1 MQKIHNMVLDSLK
14 SIFDRDIEKVKQELS
29 LYRNEENIWKVK
41 KNIKNS
47 GGNLT
52 LHLIGNLKHF
62 IGAILGESGYV
73 RNRDAEFT
81 DKDVH
86 VHDILRQLDEVKT
99 VIHNTFARLSSEDL
113 EKKYP
118 VNVFG
123 YEMNTM
129 YFLMHLIAHLN
140 YHLGQI
146 NYHRRLLDK

>member
-1 MQKIHNMVLDSLK
+1 MVLDSLK

-29 LYRNEENIWKVK
+29 LYQNEENIWKVK

-81 DKDVH
+81 DKDVP

-99 VIHNTFARLSSEDL
+99 VIHNTLSRLSSEDL

>member
-1 MQKIHNMVLDSLK
+1 M
-14 SIFDRDIEKVKQELS
+14 
-29 LYRNEENIWKVK
+29 EENIWKVQ
-41 KNIKNS
+41 KNVSNS

-62 IGAILGESGYV
+62 VGAILGNSGYV
-73 RNRDAEFT
+73 RDRDAEFT
-81 DKDVH
+81 DKNVPLSEL
-86 VHDILRQLDEVKT
+86 VRQLDEVKT
-99 VIHNTFARLSSEDL
+99 VIHNTFARLTFDDL

-123 YEMNTM
+123 YEMNTL

>member
-1 MQKIHNMVLDSLK
+1 MVLDALK
-14 SIFDRDIEKVKQELS
+14 SIFERDIEKVKQELS
-29 LYRNEENIWKVK
+29 LYQHEENIWKVK

-47 GGNLT
+47 GGNLA

-62 IGAILGESGYV
+62 IGAILGDSGYV
-73 RNRDAEFT
+73 RNREAEFS
-81 DKDVH
+81 DQ
-86 VHDILRQLDEVKT
+86 DIPVQNMIHQLDEVKT

-123 YEMNTM
+123 YEMTTL

-146 NYHRRLLDK
+146 NYHRRLLDR

>member
-1 MQKIHNMVLDSLK
+1 MILDSLK
-14 SIFDRDIEKVKQELS
+14 SIFDRDIEKVKKELS
-29 LYRNEENIWKVK
+29 LYQEEENIWKIK

-62 IGAILGESGYV
+62 IGAILGESGYI
-73 RNRDAEFT
+73 RNREAEFT
-81 DKDVH
+81 DIHIPVQDM
-86 VHDILRQLDEVKT
+86 LRQLDEVKT
-99 VIHNTFARLSSEDL
+99 VIHNTFARISSADL

>member
-1 MQKIHNMVLDSLK
+1 MVLDSLK
-14 SIFDRDIEKVKQELS
+14 GIFDRDIEKVKQELS
-29 LYRNEENIWKVK
+29 LYQNEENIWKIH

-62 IGAILGESGYV
+62 IGAILGESGYI
-73 RNRDAEFT
+73 RDRDAEFT
-81 DKDVH
+81 EKAIP
-86 VHDILRQLDEVKT
+86 VHDMIQQLDEVKT
-99 VIHNTFARLSSEDL
+99 VIHNTFARLSFGDL

-123 YEMNTM
+123 YEMNTL

>member
-1 MQKIHNMVLDSLK
+1 MILNSLK
-14 SIFDRDIEKVKQELS
+14 SIFDRDIEKVKKELS
-29 LYRNEENIWKVK
+29 LYQHEENIWKIK

-62 IGAILGESGYV
+62 IGAIMGESGYI
-73 RNRDAEFT
+73 RNREAEFT
-81 DKDVH
+81 DIHIPVQDM
-86 VHDILRQLDEVKT
+86 LRQLDEVKT
-99 VIHNTFARLSSEDL
+99 VIHNTFARISSEDL

>member
-1 MQKIHNMVLDSLK
+1 MILDSLK
-14 SIFDRDIEKVKQELS
+14 SIFDRDIEKVKKELS
-29 LYRNEENIWKVK
+29 LYNHEENIWKVK

-47 GGNLT
+47 AGNLT

-73 RNRDAEFT
+73 RNREAEFT
-81 DKDVH
+81 DQGIPVQDM
-86 VHDILRQLDEVKT
+86 IRQLDEVKT

>member
-1 MQKIHNMVLDSLK
+1 MILDSLK
-14 SIFDRDIEKVKQELS
+14 GLFDRDIEKVKKELS
-29 LYRNEENIWKVK
+29 LYRKEENIWKIQ

-47 GGNLT
+47 AGNLA

-73 RNRDAEFT
+73 RNRDAEFS
-81 DKDVH
+81 DKEIPL
-86 VHDILRQLDEVKT
+86 HDMLRQLDEVKT
-99 VIHNTFARLSSEDL
+99 MIHNTFAKLSPDDL

-123 YEMNTM
+123 YEMTTLF
-129 YFLMHLIAHLN
+129 FLMHLIAHLN

-146 NYHRRLLDK
+146 NYHRRLLDKS

>member
-1 MQKIHNMVLDSLK
+1 MVLDALK
-14 SIFDRDIEKVKQELS
+14 SIFERDIEKVKQELS
-29 LYRNEENIWKVK
+29 LYQHEENIWKVK

-47 GGNLT
+47 GGNLA

-73 RNRDAEFT
+73 RNREAEFS
-81 DKDVH
+81 DQ
-86 VHDILRQLDEVKT
+86 DIPVQNMIHQLDEVKT
-99 VIHNTFARLSSEDL
+99 VIHNTFARLSSDDL

-123 YEMNTM
+123 YEMTTL

-146 NYHRRLLDK
+146 NYHRRLLDR